1 MQGGRKR
8 EVGSS
13 MHKGTE
19 AECGDAVYCLRRR
32 SKCITSRQRRALMS
46 DIADLDREG
55 GCFVHLRSDARVAR
69 ESSGE
74 HTEGAV
80 ETEPDVSV
88 SIQLPLKGLLRERR
102 KYSLRG
108 KIDGFGGARIFDESP
123 SVVKLAHE
131 ARPGTCAQ
139 TNASHA
145 LLQSGTAIACI
156 LGTLLH
162 RSANMGGMHGQQK
175 GRSDDV
181 CRMHLSWPRWPCRAA
196 MCPRF

>member
-108 KIDGFGGARIFDESP
+108 KIDGFGGARFFDESP

-131 ARPGTCAQ
+131 ASPGTSAR

-156 LGTLLH
+156 LGTCIQYQVGVPGWQTGRNGNGKVKPLLH
-162 RSANMGGMHGQQK
+162 
-175 GRSDDV
+175 
-181 CRMHLSWPRWPCRAA
+181 
-196 MCPRF
+196 